1 MRQSTISF
9 PDFIETMKPLTRILF
24 LLALF
29 LSGQFSLAQEQS
41 GIMQYQRNRPAVVMI
56 KTEVRAEVNVPGI
69 IVNNR
74 MLDLLLDSVQQLEAD
89 SIHLTAP
96 QQLEIV
102 LQAFYR
108 QPRRYFIANF
118 NYFRHTEKVS
128 ATGSGFLLSPKG
140 IVVTNCHVVDEG
152 DAYIR
157 RRFIRSAFNYV
168 SENNIRSIEQAWAIR
183 FTEEQRKLLDQT
195 FAEIYSKV
203 VPIELEKMEK
213 KITVTLSRESPSG
226 EPIAVSYEAQILR
239 KGRSMPGKD
248 IAVLKINGTRPFPSM
263 KVSWD
268 EEPPVGAEVYVYG
281 FPNPVNTN
289 EFLSDQ
295 TIAEPTLTRGILS
308 GWKQSSQL
316 WPVLQMDAAINHGNS
331 GGPVCNAAG
340 EVIAVTTF
348 GSMDDN
354 IRSLAP
360 GLNFAIPVSV
370 VREFLE
376 KEMIEELSTVSVNW
390 EQALLLIEK
399 KKFKKALD
407 LLIDLRSTDPD
418 HPGLNKMIILCTRQI
433 QQGNDSGGGAL
444 SGYFLGLVVMVLFAG
459 LVYWKMK

>member
-1 MRQSTISF
+1 M
-9 PDFIETMKPLTRILF
+9 RILF
-24 LLALF
+24 VLYLF
-29 LSGQFSLAQEQS
+29 LSCQICLAQEQTA
-41 GIMQYQRNRPAVVMI
+41 IVQYQRNRPAVVMI
-56 KTEVRAEVNVPGI
+56 RTEISAEVNVPGI
-69 IVNNR
+69 IINNR
-74 MLDLLLDSVQQLEAD
+74 MLDHLLDSVNQLEED

-108 QPRRYFIANF
+108 EPRRYFVANF
-118 NYFRHTEKVS
+118 NYFRHSEKVT
-128 ATGSGFLLSPKG
+128 ATGSGFLISPQG
-140 IVVTNCHVVDEG
+140 LVVTNCHVVDEG

-157 RRFIRSAFNYV
+157 RRFMRSAFNYV

-203 VPIELEKMEK
+203 VPIELEKLEK
-213 KITVTLSRESPSG
+213 KIMVILSRESPSG
-226 EPIAVSYEAQILR
+226 TPVAVTYDAQILR

-248 IAVLKINGTRPFPSM
+248 IAILKISDAKRFPSLKFSM
-263 KVSWD
+263 EK
-268 EEPPVGAEVYVYG
+268 EPPVGAEVYVYG

-295 TIAEPTLTRGILS
+295 TITEPTLTRGILS

-331 GGPVCNAAG
+331 GGPVCNAQG

-370 VREFLE
+370 VRDFLD
-376 KEMIEELSTVSVNW
+376 KDVFEEQSPVSMQW
-390 EQALLLIEK
+390 DQALQFMDK
-399 KKFKKALD
+399 KKFKKALE
-407 LLIDLRSTDPD
+407 LLVTIKTTDPD
-418 HPGLNKMIILCTRQI
+418 HPGLNKMILLCTRHI
-433 QQGNDSGGGAL
+433 QEGNDRSNSSFL
-444 SGYFLGLVVMVLFAG
+444 GYFLSLSALLMFAG
-459 LVYWKMK
+459 LVYWKLK